1 MILKENRVIIR
12 AFWLKGNFMGKERLR
27 VLDKEKY
34 KKRQKEKKETNRKKQ
49 IRRASREKRRFVR
62 KAIEPYYER
71 FRKLKDRH
79 ILIVFKDTENM
90 ERILLQKH
98 DIGGKAVLLSLPI
111 ITEEMITEYLNKS
124 EENMASENSIAPFN
138 NKVIIQ
144 DLIESLYGVR
154 ANSITDMSSANMIIC
169 KDCAV
174 TKQIEDLFP
183 INVRPYSTENYY
195 SNAVATT
202 VRGRRVFSGKSL
214 KNYFCINTNKLG
226 NTYVFQDTLTEIAL
240 YKAISGKI
248 EMDRVRADASS
259 LGERK
264 LLGNSLYQLMCVFS
278 DDDIRFQNE
287 EKENSRLEE
296 K

>member
-1 MILKENRVIIR
+1 MS
-12 AFWLKGNFMGKERLR
+12 KERLR
-27 VLDKEKY
+27 VVNKEKY
-34 KKRQKEKKETNRKKQ
+34 KKRQKVKKEANKKRE
-49 IRRASREKRRFVR
+49 IRRVSREKRRFVR
-62 KAIEPYYER
+62 RAIEPYYDR
-71 FRKLKDRH
+71 FRKYKDRH
-79 ILIVFKDTENM
+79 VLIVFKDTENM
-90 ERILLQKH
+90 ERILLQNH
-98 DIGGKAVLLSLPI
+98 NIGGKAILLSLPI

-124 EENMASENSIAPFN
+124 EESNASENKIASFS

-144 DLIESLYGVR
+144 DLIESLYGVK

-169 KDCAV
+169 KDCSLV
-174 TKQIEDLFP
+174 DHKEDLFP

-214 KNYFCINTNKLG
+214 KNFFSLSTNKLG

-240 YKAISGKI
+240 YKAISGKV
-248 EMDRVRADASS
+248 EMDRVREDANA

-264 LLGNSLYQLMCVFS
+264 LLGNSMYQLMCVFS
-278 DDDIRFQNE
+278 DDESRFQNE
-287 EKENSRLEE
+287 EEENSRLEE